1 MAIKRKVRMAGESL
15 AVTIPSQIAQ
25 LHDIKEGDYLEFTP
39 IGYGEFKIKKVQSAK
54 MPFSLLCLSQVW
66 QCRELYPHFP
76 NPAQC

>member
-39 IGYGEFKIKKVQSAK
+39 IGYGEFKIKKVIIKPPCQNA
-54 MPFSLLCLSQVW
+54 FLLALPKP
-66 QCRELYPHFP
+66 EMTML
-76 NPAQC
+76 

>member
-39 IGYGEFKIKKVQSAK
+39 IGYGEFKIKKVEKQRNRRSGFY
-54 MPFSLLCLSQVW
+54 FSSLTFLRV
-66 QCRELYPHFP
+66 YPMLISE
-76 NPAQC
+76 